1 MRIEKAIRDYLIEI
15 EVRKYTPKTIRS
27 YSNNLSLFLR
37 FCEEQVGI
45 GETDEISLSVVKQ
58 YALFLTESG
67 RKGTYINS
75 LLKTVKSF
83 VQFCYDEENGG
94 FNTRKAFR
102 WDKEDK
108 PVINTF
114 TENQVRMLLRNCQG
128 RDFISLRDTAILT
141 MLFETGVR
149 CWELCCIKDEDIHDD
164 YIIINGKNHKQRF
177 EPASAG
183 VKILCL
189 TAWRSGS
196 VLAAFL

>member
-1 MRIEKAIRDYLIEI
+1 MRIKKAIRDYLIEI

-27 YSNNLSLFLR
+27 YRNNLSLFLR
-37 FCEEQVGI
+37 FCEKQVGI

-102 WDKEDK
+102 WVKEDK

-114 TENQVRMLLRNCQG
+114 TENQVRMLFRNCQG
-128 RDFISLRDTAILT
+128 RALFLCGIPPSLPYCLKQASDAGNYAASRMKTST
-141 MLFETGVR
+141 MIT
-149 CWELCCIKDEDIHDD
+149 
-164 YIIINGKNHKQRF
+164 
-177 EPASAG
+177 S
-183 VKILCL
+183 
-189 TAWRSGS
+189 S
-196 VLAAFL
+196 

>member
-37 FCEEQVGI
+37 FCEKQVEI

-94 FNTRKAFR
+94 FNTRKAFGSR
-102 WDKEDK
+102 K
-108 PVINTF
+108 
-114 TENQVRMLLRNCQG
+114 
-128 RDFISLRDTAILT
+128 ISR
-141 MLFETGVR
+141 
-149 CWELCCIKDEDIHDD
+149 
-164 YIIINGKNHKQRF
+164 
-177 EPASAG
+177 
-183 VKILCL
+183 
-189 TAWRSGS
+189 
-196 VLAAFL
+196 